1 MSVISAIR
9 QRFSIGQQHSSAFS
23 SQQNAASKISAS
35 RGSGG
40 DMDEVS
46 YAGLNDK
53 DAGYDL
59 QMMQDSLDYEAYSLM
74 AESDRNSDNDNR

>member
-23 SQQNAASKISAS
+23 SQQNAASKVSAS
-35 RGSGG
+35 RGAGG
-40 DMDEVS
+40 DVDEVS
-46 YAGLNDK
+46 YMGRNDK

-59 QMMQDSLDYEAYSLM
+59 QMMQDSLDYEAFKDM
-74 AESDRNSDNDNR
+74 DEAARNMDR